1 MTGIP
6 LIAIQD
12 LDNAMTIYFVIIL
25 TAGILG
31 YIYEKIDKD
40 ARAVMN
46 ALFTLYFTL
55 IIGLRDKV
63 GVDWYNYVRMY
74 NRFNSDPWRYDTHEL
89 LYKLVNILGFQSDI
103 GFGFVI
109 FLTSSIFIMAI
120 IKGAETAEINPYYF
134 FTLSGGYIF
143 VMAGVNYIRQ
153 GVALAVMVIAFAH
166 LLNGDKIKFFIYTLL
181 AGLFHTSA
189 MLLIF
194 FIAIDL
200 NIIFI
205 FLGLVSLIAAIL
217 YLPMDRYQHY
227 ITSNMES
234 SGVYLRIGYL
244 FITGVYLLFNLHNL
258 KYSSPLTKRIYLA
271 CISSPLAMIL
281 LSFISSTIAD
291 RVSYYFIVL
300 STLITIKTVSS
311 SKKNL
316 DSIMA
321 IIIFSFSILTLFLW
335 VMYSK
340 YTHHYFYES
349 HIIEWLK

>member
-1 MTGIP
+1 
-6 LIAIQD
+6 
-12 LDNAMTIYFVIIL
+12 MTIYFVIIL

-31 YIYEKIDKD
+31 YIYDKIDKD

-74 NRFNSDPWRYDTHEL
+74 NRFNSDPWRYDTLEL
-89 LYKLVNILGFQSDI
+89 LYKLVNILGFHSDI

-109 FLTSSIFIMAI
+109 FVTSAIFIMGI

-134 FTLSGGYIF
+134 FALSGGYIF

-166 LLNGDKIKFFIYTLL
+166 LLNGEKIKFFIYTLL

-189 MLLIF
+189 MLLVF
-194 FIAIDL
+194 FAIIDFNL
-200 NIIFI
+200 LFIIPGLI
-205 FLGLVSLIAAIL
+205 SLLGIIL
-217 YLPMDRYQHY
+217 YLPIDRYENY

-234 SGVYLRIGYL
+234 AGLYLRVAYL
-244 FITGVYLLFNLHNL
+244 IAPVLYLLFNYADW
-258 KYSSPLTKRIYLA
+258 KEQSRLTKRIYLA
-271 CISSPLAMIL
+271 CISSPLVMLMLAL
-281 LSFISSTIAD
+281 ISSTIAD

-300 STLITIKTVSS
+300 VTLVTLQIALKNKNNSATMYLIMTFLISVSS
-311 SKKNL
+311 LSV
-316 DSIMA
+316 
-321 IIIFSFSILTLFLW
+321 W
-335 VMYSK
+335 VVKSRYIPD
-340 YTHHYFYES
+340 YIYHGY
-349 HIIEWLK
+349 IVEWLS